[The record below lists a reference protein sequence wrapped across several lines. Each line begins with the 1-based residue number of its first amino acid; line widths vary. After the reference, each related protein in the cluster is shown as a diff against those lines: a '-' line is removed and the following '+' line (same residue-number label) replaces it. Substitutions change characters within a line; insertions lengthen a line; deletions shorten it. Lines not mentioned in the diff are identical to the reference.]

1 MLPGS
6 VGKTNIARSLVNL
19 SLKAF
24 GVRIQEDIEG
34 IDSLD
39 LLYDGYDSYD
49 GYDGY
54 ESQSCLLS

>member
-34 IDSLD
+34 IDSLG
-39 LLYDGYDSYD
+39 LLYDGYDNYGSYD
-49 GYDGY
+49 MYD
-54 ESQSCLLS
+54 LL